1 MSEKLLVPEENRQ
14 PSLHNIMGK
23 KKIIVQN
30 QEELLKEKEKV
41 EARLQKEIK
50 IEPRQKITEG
60 QVYIFSSYNNTI
72 ISLADL
78 KGNVL
83 TWASAGAI
91 GFKGA
96 KKATAFA
103 ASKVAETVVDRAKK
117 IGIERVRVLVKGI
130 GSGRESAIRS
140 LANRG
145 MEIDSIKDITP
156 IPHNGC
162 RPPKVRR
169 V

>member
-1 MSEKLLVPEENRQ
+1 
-14 PSLHNIMGK
+14 MGK
-23 KKIIVQN
+23 KKIIAQN
-30 QEELLKEKEKV
+30 QEELIKEREKV
-41 EARLQKEIK
+41 DAKIQKEV
-50 IEPRQKITEG
+50 EVAPRQKITEG

-72 ISLADL
+72 INIADP

-96 KKATAFA
+96 KKSTPFA
-103 ASKVAETVVDRAKK
+103 ASKVAETLADRAKK
-117 IGIERVRVLVKGI
+117 MGIEKVKVFVKGI

-140 LANRG
+140 LAARG

-162 RPPKVRR
+162 RPRKPRR